1 MIWLINLIIIKLLF
15 GGVYFV
21 YYSNFLVTTVVCLA
35 WFCLTTKH
43 PFHEI
48 SLLPVLAFPL
58 LLTKQM
64 AKAGKYSDLFSVI
77 NFTWTPDFHFQMRL
91 NVKIWISSP
100 VTQSAISCVTVTVKD
115 YPHCALV
122 HPEALLYYDVKR
134 DINWCLFNKTRK
146 SSDCIISVK
155 CLYLTFI

>member
-1 MIWLINLIIIKLLF
+1 VFTLF
-15 GGVYFV
+15 TILTSWWRQWCVLHDFV
-21 YYSNFLVTTVVCLA
+21 SQQNILFMKFHYYLSWHFLYY
-35 WFCLTTKH
+35 WQQ
-43 PFHEI
+43 
-48 SLLPVLAFPL
+48 
-58 LLTKQM
+58 QM